1 MPLIICNARAGMDVA
16 LKGRIASAIT
26 EVVHATIKSDYYHI
40 SVIFND
46 LASESSYVAGKP
58 GRDTIIVCNIRLG
71 RSEGAIK
78 TLSQRIS
85 DTWHEVTG
93 QSEDEIEVSVQE
105 FLAKYVV
112 RGGKPMPEPPYA

>member
-1 MPLIICNARAGMDVA
+1 MPLIICNTRAGMDGL
-16 LKGRIASAIT
+16 LKARIASAIT

-40 SVIFND
+40 SVLFND

-58 GRDTIIVCNIRLG
+58 GSDTIIVCNIRIG
-71 RSEGAIK
+71 RSDNAVK

-93 QSEDEIEVSVQE
+93 QSEEEIEVAVQE
-105 FLAKYVV
+105 FQGKFVV
-112 RGGKPMPEPPYA
+112 RGGKPMPDPPYA